1 METENTRNNFKD
13 IFMALPVW
21 DQQEALESLGIN
33 LKLSDEA
40 QINIAGEKAKAEKE
54 EELKEAKES
63 QIKLHGYFEAI
74 NSGKSNQEA
83 LNILFRK

>member
-33 LKLSDEA
+33 LKLSDEVA
-40 QINIAGEKAKAEKE
+40 N
-54 EELKEAKES
+54 LR
-63 QIKLHGYFEAI
+63 
-74 NSGKSNQEA
+74 SG
-83 LNILFRK
+83 